1 MCLCQLVTF
10 ASIGRCKYM
19 ADNEII
25 VKDGDTDYNELLRQ
39 VGEVLRNGREKIAFA
54 VNSVMVRSYWEIGR
68 YIVEYEQKGHTKA
81 EYGSDLLNQLS
92 RDLTAQYGKGFG
104 RSNVFYIRKLYL
116 LYPKSQTLSEQLSF
130 SHYVELMKLD
140 DDLERSFYEKE
151 CESEHW
157 GVRELKRQMKSM
169 LFHRIALSSDKD
181 EVMRLAKEGQVI
193 EKPEDILK
201 EPYVFEFTGLPQ
213 MPVYDEGDLEEA
225 LVSNLSQFFL
235 ELGKGFTY
243 VGRQQKMVIAGR
255 TYKVDLVFYHRILK
269 CFVLVDLKRGEVQ
282 HEDIGQMNF
291 YLNYYRE
298 EMNTDGDT
306 EPIGI
311 VLGAYNDRLVMEYAL
326 QNITNQV
333 FVSRY
338 QLYLPEREQLEAEYR
353 RFLDKANEDINDNT
367 KSSDTV

>member
-1 MCLCQLVTF
+1 M
-10 ASIGRCKYM
+10 
-19 ADNEII
+19 
-25 VKDGDTDYNELLRQ
+25 TDR
-39 VGEVLRNGREKIAFA
+39 
-54 VNSVMVRSYWEIGR
+54 
-68 YIVEYEQKGHTKA
+68 
-81 EYGSDLLNQLS
+81 
-92 RDLTAQYGKGFG
+92 YGKGFS
-104 RSNVFYIRKLYL
+104 RSNIFYMRKIYSIYPQLQKHSSL
-116 LYPKSQTLSEQLSF
+116 LSW
-130 SHYVELMKLD
+130 SHYVELLKLD
-140 DDLERSFYEKE
+140 DEWERSFYEKE

-169 LFHRIALSSDKD
+169 LFHRIALSSDKN
-181 EVMRLAKEGQVI
+181 EVMRLAREGQVI
-193 EKPEDILK
+193 EKPEDILR

-213 MPVYDEGDLEEA
+213 LPVYGEGDLEEA

-243 VGRQQKMVIAGR
+243 VGRQQKLVIAGR

-298 EMNTDGDT
+298 EMNTEGDT

-311 VLGAYNDRLVMEYAL
+311 VLGAYQDKVVMQYAL

-338 QLYLPEREQLEAEYR
+338 QLYLPEREQLEAEFR
-353 RFLDKANEDINDNT
+353 RFMDGAEFDKGIGD
-367 KSSDTV
+367 